1 MGEKITIA
9 RGLAEI
15 KLLDSRIT
23 KEINNAIFVTN
34 ITGKKSIT
42 NYNLTKDDYEKGAK
56 ASKQSIEDLIARRKL
71 IKQKIVLANATT
83 KVRIGKDEY
92 FIAEAIERKS
102 SISHDIAYLNKL
114 KQNLQQVE
122 TDINHRNNNM
132 ENKLDSLLSDKMGS
146 DKSKSEEVIE
156 FQKSYRELNE
166 TKIYDAIGIKDLIKK
181 LEIEIDE
188 FQSEVDFALSHVNSI
203 TEIEI

>member
-1 MGEKITIA
+1 MEKITIA

-15 KLLDSRIT
+15 KLLDSRIS
-23 KEINNAIFVTN
+23 KEINTATFVTSVS
-34 ITGKKSIT
+34 GKKTIT
-42 NYNLTKDDYEKGAK
+42 NNGTTKDEFDKNAK
-56 ASKQSIEDLIARRKL
+56 ASKQSIEDLIKRRKL

-83 KVRIGKDEY
+83 KVKIGKEEY
-92 FIAEAIERKS
+92 FIAEAIERKT

-114 KQNLQQVE
+114 KQNLVQVE
-122 TDINHRNNNM
+122 NDINNRNNQM

-166 TKIYDAIGIKDLIKK
+166 TKILDVLGVKDLIKK
-181 LEIEIDE
+181 LEIDIDE
-188 FQSEVDFALSHVNSI
+188 FQSEVDFALSHINSI

>member
-1 MGEKITIA
+1 MEKITIA
-9 RGLAEI
+9 RGLSEI

-23 KEINNAIFVTN
+23 KEINNAQFVSN
-34 ITGKKSIT
+34 VTGKKTLT
-42 NYNLTKDDYEKGAK
+42 NHNLTKDDFEKYAK

-83 KVRIGKDEY
+83 KVKIGKDEY

-122 TDINHRNNNM
+122 TDLNNRNNNM
-132 ENKLDSLLSDKMGS
+132 ENKLDSLLSDKMSS

-166 TKIYDAIGIKDLIKK
+166 TKIYDVLGVKELIKK
-181 LEIEIDE
+181 LELEIDE
-188 FQSEVDFALSHVNSI
+188 FQSEVDFALSHINSI

>member
-1 MGEKITIA
+1 M
-9 RGLAEI
+9 
-15 KLLDSRIT
+15 
-23 KEINNAIFVTN
+23 
-34 ITGKKSIT
+34 
-42 NYNLTKDDYEKGAK
+42 
-56 ASKQSIEDLIARRKL
+56 
-71 IKQKIVLANATT
+71 
-83 KVRIGKDEY
+83 
-92 FIAEAIERKS
+92 
-102 SISHDIAYLNKL
+102 NKL

>member
-1 MGEKITIA
+1 MEKITIA
-9 RGLAEI
+9 RGLSEI

-23 KEINNAIFVTN
+23 KEINNAQFVSN
-34 ITGKKSIT
+34 VTGKKTLT
-42 NYNLTKDDYEKGAK
+42 NHNLTKDDFSKSSK

-83 KVRIGKDEY
+83 KVKIGKDEY

-122 TDINHRNNNM
+122 TDLNNRNNNM
-132 ENKLDSLLSDKMGS
+132 ENKLDSLLSDKMSS

-166 TKIYDAIGIKDLIKK
+166 TKIYDVLGVKELIKK
-181 LEIEIDE
+181 LELDIDE
-188 FQSEVDFALSHVNSI
+188 FQSEVDFALSHINSI